1 MAVFSASFFAE
12 VLKTDNMNSEDLQQQ
27 ITTHTFSKSTGVSP
41 TLSLSLSL
49 SLYSKAKLKIWY

>member
-49 SLYSKAKLKIWY
+49 YSKAKLKIWY